1 MSRVRGGKGVK
12 TTRLENINDKI
23 YKFLKEGTAEDTL
36 ARVSIGRGTY
46 YSKAEISNSHSQLSE
61 KGSSSNTCIHF
72 HFSERL

>member
-1 MSRVRGGKGVK
+1 MK

-36 ARVSIGRGTY
+36 ARASIGRGTY
-46 YSKAEISNSHSQLSE
+46 SSKAEKSNSHSQLSE
-61 KGSSSNTCIHF
+61 KGSSTNTCIHF